1 MNQLARIFED
11 KNDRA
16 ISFDKVEV
24 KFNLNQKENLK
35 EFTLKYQK
43 MPII

>member
-1 MNQLARIFED
+1 MNEG
-11 KNDRA
+11 A

-24 KFNLNQKENLK
+24 KFNLNQEGELK
-35 EFTLKYQK
+35 VFTLKYQK